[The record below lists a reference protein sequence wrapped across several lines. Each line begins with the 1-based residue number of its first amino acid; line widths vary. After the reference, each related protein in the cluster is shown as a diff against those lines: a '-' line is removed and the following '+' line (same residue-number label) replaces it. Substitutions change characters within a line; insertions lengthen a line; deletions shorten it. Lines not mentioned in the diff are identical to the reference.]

1 MKRLVIDLQPGTYT
15 VSKAPAGAKPPVELF
30 DGDGDAFVTITRTP
44 TELAVTTRAED
55 APEGWEAHPDWR
67 ILSVRGPLDIT
78 MTGVM
83 ASLAS
88 SLAAA
93 GVSICTLST
102 FDTDHVLVGTG
113 DLDRAVRALT
123 EAGHEVATD
132 KG

>member
-1 MKRLVIDLQPGTYT
+1 MKRLVLDLQPGTYT

-30 DGDGDAFVTITRTP
+30 DGDGFVVITQTS
-44 TELAVTTRAED
+44 TELAVTSLAEV

-102 FDTDHVLVGTG
+102 FDTDHVLVGTD
-113 DLDRAVRALT
+113 DLDRAVGALT
-123 EAGHEVATD
+123 EAGHEVDTSN
-132 KG
+132 G